1 VRAESEGALWAQ
13 TQSAYQI
20 MHQREREE
28 EKCKKILFGAA
39 AAAAAFSAALA
50 ESLFSSSARIKVE
63 RAASLMR
70 LDLTFFEDPLVSMA
84 LSLSLGS
91 FIFHKMALP
100 LALLGRL
107 LNILIMRAQRPSS
120 LNGYTLSGH
129 LQKTPF

>member
-1 VRAESEGALWAQ
+1 VRAESEGALWAHQ

-20 MHQREREE
+20 MHQRERKREV

-91 FIFHKMALP
+91 FIFHKMALSRS
-100 LALLGRL
+100 LAR
-107 LNILIMRAQRPSS
+107 S
-120 LNGYTLSGH
+120 LYSAGC
-129 LQKTPF
+129 